1 MGASMSLLRPAMFVT
16 AVALSTLATSAQHPA
31 ELAARQMIHS
41 PAFRVASQHLDHD
54 YDRFVDEIIT
64 LTEVPAPPFGEDA
77 RALRFMDLARAS
89 GLGQVERDGE
99 GNVLILRPGHGR
111 GLLVVAAHLDTVF
124 PAETDVKVRRE
135 GTILRAPGVGDNS
148 QGVAAMLAIARAMDF
163 AMAHT
168 TSSILFVGT
177 VGEEGAGSLRGVRHL
192 FSEGAYADS
201 ITSFIAIDGMGNGR
215 FVTTGGV
222 GSLRYRVTFSGPG
235 GHSYGAFGLV
245 NPATALG
252 AAVQHLAAVSV
263 PTSPRTTFNVGMIGG
278 GTSVNTIPSSAWM
291 DVDLRS
297 ESPVELQNLDGA
309 FRAAVDKAVDDE
321 NRARSTSQ
329 GSIAAAIE
337 LLGERP
343 SGQTPVDGSLVQVVS
358 GAIRATGL
366 QPVYGWS
373 STDANLPM
381 SLGIPA
387 ITIDTGIRGGRAH
400 APDEW
405 IDVNHGS
412 VIEGLRRVL
421 LIVMSV
427 AN

>member
-1 MGASMSLLRPAMFVT
+1 MGASMPLFRPAMLAT
-16 AVALSTLATSAQHPA
+16 TVALSLATNAQHPSD
-31 ELAARQMIHS
+31 LAVQQMASS
-41 PAFRVASQHLDHD
+41 PAYRVASQFLDRD
-54 YDRFVDEIIT
+54 YDRFVDELIT

-77 RALRFMDLARAS
+77 RALRFMELARAS
-89 GLGQVERDGE
+89 GLHQVERDAE
-99 GNVLILRPGHGR
+99 GNVLILRPGHGA
-111 GLLVVAAHLDTVF
+111 GILAVAAHLDTVF
-124 PAETDVKVRRE
+124 PEGTDVTVQRD
-135 GTILRAPGVGDNS
+135 GTVLRAPGIGDNS
-148 QGVAAMLAIARAMDF
+148 QGVAAMLALARAMDY
-163 AMAHT
+163 AMAQT
-168 TSSILFVGT
+168 TASILFVGT
-177 VGEEGAGSLRGVRHL
+177 VGEEGPGSLRGVRHL
-192 FSEGAYADS
+192 LGDGHYAKR

-252 AAVQHLAAVSV
+252 AAVQHLAAVPV

-297 ESPVELQNLDGA
+297 ESPVELHNLDVA
-309 FRAAVDKAVDDE
+309 FRAAIDKAVDEE

-329 GSIAAAIE
+329 GSINATIE

-343 SGQTPVDGSLVQVVS
+343 SGETPVDRAIVQIAS
-358 GAIRATGL
+358 SAIRATGV
-366 QPVYGWS
+366 QPTYGWS

-405 IDVNHGS
+405 IDVHRAS
-412 VIEGLRRVL
+412 VVEGLRRVL